1 MTANKDRLTRDRW
14 AQRAYTLTELMVVVV
29 VIVLLMAAAIPA
41 VRALQAGS
49 AEAEAYNTVN
59 AALQA
64 ARSYAIMNDV
74 TTAARFQ
81 PNGKIVLV
89 YEYQSN
95 VAEADPKGSAPFQ
108 DFPNGDTYF
117 LPVIDQKPLTMPKG
131 YAVADLTD
139 RDANTVPDVELNY
152 FEEPF
157 YICYGP
163 QGNIIQAEVWVGL
176 STDDGTLLN
185 PTFTG
190 TAVGLAWDSAKFN
203 SAATSYDEWRKF
215 LENPANINNVD
226 AVKLCRFAVVAT
238 TYPDAEYEARVNDA
252 DRYGGYADAGGM
264 QMRTSVSR
272 VAIFKTPDDW
282 ERLPI
287 YSIDD
292 TVRSKEKV
300 FREEIFGDDTVTDP
314 DNLVLDLDNADKFR
328 EIFINSYT
336 GRIMRPIE

>member
-89 YEYQSN
+89 YEYEGDGGAC
-95 VAEADPKGSAPFQ
+95 VKGAGAVVPLPAIF
-108 DFPNGDTYF
+108 FPV
-117 LPVIDQKPLTMPKG
+117 LDQKPLKMPKG

-139 RDANTVPDVELNY
+139 ADPNTAPVDMNY

-163 QGNIIQAEVWVGL
+163 QGNIIRSSVWVGL
-176 STDDGTLLN
+176 CNNSGVPMN

-190 TAVGLAWDSAKFN
+190 TTVGLAWDLTRFD
-203 SAATSYDEWRKF
+203 AAGASYSEWRTF
-215 LENPANINNVD
+215 LDDPNNVNNVD
-226 AVKLCRFAVVAT
+226 AAKLCRFAVVAT
-238 TYPDAEYEARVNDA
+238 TYDDAEYEARVNDA
-252 DRYGGYADAGGM
+252 DRYGGYVDTAGS
-264 QMRTSVSR
+264 QPQRRDSVSR
-272 VAIFKTPDDW
+272 VAIFRTSDDW

-287 YSIDD
+287 YAADA

-300 FREEIFGDDTVTDP
+300 FREEIFGDETVSDP
-314 DNLVLDLDNADKFR
+314 NTLAVDPNGADKFR